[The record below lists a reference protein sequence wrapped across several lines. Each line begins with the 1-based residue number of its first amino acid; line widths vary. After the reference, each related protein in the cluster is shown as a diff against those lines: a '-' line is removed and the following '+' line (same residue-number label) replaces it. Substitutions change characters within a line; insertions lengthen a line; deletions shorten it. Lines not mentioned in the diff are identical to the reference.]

1 MPKKSA
7 KNGTTKAATA
17 KTATARKKIPAPA
30 ERAGGPTTTPVET
43 TALETTTSPVERDSP
58 EAAAAVPAGPKAK
71 RADKAAAE
79 PKVKKSSALD
89 AAAQV
94 LEDAGRPMACK
105 ELIEAMTAR
114 GLWTSPNGATPEATL
129 YSAVLRELK
138 AKGDAARFVKAGRGL
153 FAFRTQA

>member
-1 MPKKSA
+1 MTA
-7 KNGTTKAATA
+7 KNAKKGRTGVSKKRAAEPAQPETIPMIEVPATKDSTS
-17 KTATARKKIPAPA
+17 TEP
-30 ERAGGPTTTPVET
+30 TPVET
-43 TALETTTSPVERDSP
+43 A
-58 EAAAAVPAGPKAK
+58 
-71 RADKAAAE
+71 
-79 PKVKKSSALD
+79 KVKTPIKKLSALD

-94 LEDAGRPMACK
+94 LEDAGRPMACR

-138 AKGDAARFVKAGRGL
+138 ARGDAARFVKAGRGL